1 MRRFLPLISQALNL
15 SAAVLSHRSA
25 CQEHDE
31 ECSDVALTDTRTIDY
46 LSAGDTVTDSDEEAQ
61 LPKWCKVYLVFCD
74 WAAIV
79 LPPLSHSF
87 TFGIVRSIA
96 GLINRVTDVFDT
108 IRM

>member
-31 ECSDVALTDTRTIDY
+31 CSDVALTGTRTIDY
-46 LSAGDTVTDSDEEAQ
+46 LSARDTVTDSDEEAQ
-61 LPKWCKVYLVFCD
+61 LPKWCKVYLVFRY

-79 LPPLSHSF
+79 LPPLSHDF
-87 TFGIVRSIA
+87 TFGIVRSIV
-96 GLINRVTDVFDT
+96 GLINRLTDVFDT